1 MSKLIIFVRQF
12 YSDFVVFVSF
22 SFFSHTDVNCVQ
34 EVQNKCENSAAPF
47 EVLVQG
53 PSGNRFV
60 RSLVLADGSEADLE
74 TIDPKH
80 VSTFSIYQPKHLVKR
95 DIEADVA
102 EAIAGTGKMKFKYR
116 SLIRIKSFENF
127 GSLDCK
133 FNDFC
138 VIFFS

>member
-1 MSKLIIFVRQF
+1 MIAQLIIFPRQF
-12 YSDFVVFVSF
+12 YGNFVVFF
-22 SFFSHTDVNCVQ
+22 SLSLSRFSRVDVNCVQ

-60 RSLVLADGSEADLE
+60 RSLVLADGSEAELE
-74 TIDPKH
+74 IDPKH

-102 EAIAGTGKMKFKYR
+102 EAVAGTSK
-116 SLIRIKSFENF
+116 
-127 GSLDCK
+127 
-133 FNDFC
+133 
-138 VIFFS
+138 